1 MRVRVKIVPDEN
13 VVSLPASSWDEA
25 QRQAA
30 FFDRQRNRYAV
41 DAILRP
47 PYHTQLELAQILR
60 RIDALKLGP
69 DDTIVDFGA
78 GSGRV
83 SIPLLQR
90 GHPVVAVDVS
100 EQSLAEL
107 RALAESLGLT
117 GLTTSTTLP
126 TGDFGAIVGADI
138 LHHVDME
145 EYLPGMHAALQ
156 PGGAIVFSEPG
167 ALNPAWYVYL
177 PLFYDWS
184 VERGVMTCTSWNLS
198 QPSPTRF
205 HRHHAHRPGPRATL
219 APIPRPC
226 GVSAERRTW
235 GRSGAQPVR
244 LPLHCRG
251 PESLALDIPPAHAIA
266 LLPRD
271 SRRTAGCRSHPIRRT
286 GDTRRAR

>member
-1 MRVRVKIVPDEN
+1 MPDEN

-198 QPSPTRF
+198 RSLR
-205 HRHHAHRPGPRATL
+205 RHGFTDITLTGLGL
-219 APIPRPC
+219 AP
-226 GVSAERRTW
+226 
-235 GRSGAQPVR
+235 RSLLSHVPAACRLNDELGAVPGLNQFAYRYIVEAR
-244 LPLHCRG
+244 K
-251 PESLALDIPPAHAIA
+251 A
-266 LLPRD
+266 
-271 SRRTAGCRSHPIRRT
+271 SH
-286 GDTRRAR
+286 